1 MAKAKKENKNNK
13 NKKSFF
19 KSFKAEL
26 KKVTWPT
33 PKQLANNTVAVI
45 TIVLLTAIIV
55 FVLDVTFEAGNKYG
69 IEKIKSLVSNSQT
82 EEKPE
87 ENNNEGESSEEVKS
101 EENKEENKAEENSEQ
116 KENVEN
122 K

>member
-1 MAKAKKENKNNK
+1 MAKKEVKKKENSK

-26 KKVTWPT
+26 KKVSWPT
-33 PKQLANNTVAVI
+33 PKQLANNTVAVV

-55 FVLDVTFEAGNKYG
+55 FVLDITFEAGNKYG
-69 IEKIKSLVSNSQT
+69 IEKIKSLITNTKV

-87 ENNNEGESSEEVKS
+87 EENNN
-101 EENKEENKAEENSEQ
+101 Q
-116 KENVEN
+116 ENVEN
-122 K
+122 TNKEDSSEHKENNEN